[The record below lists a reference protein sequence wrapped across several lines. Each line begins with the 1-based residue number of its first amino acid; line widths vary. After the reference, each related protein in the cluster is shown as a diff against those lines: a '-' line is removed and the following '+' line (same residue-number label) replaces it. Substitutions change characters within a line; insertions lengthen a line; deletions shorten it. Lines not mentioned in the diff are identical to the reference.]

1 MLGDVIG
8 ILEHTLVRR
17 RGTDGADHPFPDP
30 CDDGLRT
37 SPAQQP
43 VNVGAVSSKET
54 GTRETL
60 GSFDFVLPGAEVNDR
75 GRLWT
80 GPDRKP
86 SGHILPL

>member
-54 GTRETL
+54 GT
-60 GSFDFVLPGAEVNDR
+60 V
-75 GRLWT
+75 
-80 GPDRKP
+80 KP
-86 SGHILPL
+86 SAALTSYCQARK